1 MSHIKKY
8 RPVLWYVLLI
18 IIYFSCYLNV
28 IFLTI
33 LTIPQMLFIL
43 IYIVTIMEIKE
54 ETNVRYQGKISLITT
69 IPKTYVKALNIES
82 GDTLEW
88 TLNTK
93 TEKLELQIIKWEKN
107 IMYCFKIF
115 YGTLFFEYERTKYK
129 QIYNEIRSQT
139 EEYIIQVDEMNI

>member
-1 MSHIKKY
+1 M
-8 RPVLWYVLLI
+8 
-18 IIYFSCYLNV
+18 
-28 IFLTI
+28 
-33 LTIPQMLFIL
+33 PQMLFIL

-93 TEKLELQIIKWEKN
+93 TEKLELQIIK
-107 IMYCFKIF
+107 
-115 YGTLFFEYERTKYK
+115 
-129 QIYNEIRSQT
+129 
-139 EEYIIQVDEMNI
+139 